1 LIETL
6 ADEVAGL
13 IIEEFKVRFV
23 EVELRKFILPQ
34 TRHVAVR
41 CSRSKS

>member
-13 IIEEFKVRFV
+13 IIAEFGALSV

-41 CSRSKS
+41 CARSKS